1 MKNTVTSDI
10 RIPEGQTSF
19 RPGQIIRGSLSWLC
33 EKPPKKAQ
41 LSLLWY
47 TEGKGTE
54 DVGVVDMMDIENPLA
69 SENRSF
75 EFRLPVGPY
84 SFSGRLISLIWALEL
99 QVDKDVRRSEFV
111 LSPSG
116 NEVDL
121 RRRTGV

>member
-10 RIPEGQTSF
+10 RISEGQTSF
-19 RPGQIIRGSLSWLC
+19 MPGQIIRGSLSWLC
-33 EKPPKKAQ
+33 EKPPKKAH

-54 DVGVVDMMDIENPLA
+54 DVGVVDMMDIENPHT
-69 SENRSF
+69 SENRTF

-84 SFSGRLISLIWALEL
+84 SFSGRLISLVWALEL
-99 QVDKDVRRSEFV
+99 QVDKDITRSEFV

-116 NEVDL
+116 NEIDL
-121 RRRTGV
+121 RQKNHS